1 MSNTFTSL
9 SEDSPPPSPVPSA
22 SSSTSSLLVNV
33 STEEIN
39 ERDGTISS
47 SSTEFAGCQ
56 EEARNRSILD
66 RYRQIGF
73 IEDVNESSYLWDFV
87 VVPNRLFRVSI
98 PKVTDENAGTD
109 WVHLKVYKDS
119 IGRMELHQITF
130 LSSAELRKVL
140 WRLPGILKQVHEYF
154 DYLEGNVREI
164 VQERFDCPT
173 EAEDMV
179 NAHRTW
185 EICQSP
191 RRKIIISCVYYDP
204 TYFERTFIQFK
215 VFTRVSTTDL
225 FLRRSRLNVRVGEV
239 RNLIDSSCN
248 ITESVIIESARHM
261 KAKENRDR

>member
-1 MSNTFTSL
+1 M
-9 SEDSPPPSPVPSA
+9 
-22 SSSTSSLLVNV
+22 
-33 STEEIN
+33 
-39 ERDGTISS
+39 
-47 SSTEFAGCQ
+47 
-56 EEARNRSILD
+56 
-66 RYRQIGF
+66 
-73 IEDVNESSYLWDFV
+73 
-87 VVPNRLFRVSI
+87 
-98 PKVTDENAGTD
+98 
-109 WVHLKVYKDS
+109 
-119 IGRMELHQITF
+119 
-130 LSSAELRKVL
+130 L

-248 ITESVIIESARHM
+248 ITESVIIESTRHM